1 MPMLR
6 AVPFTLLIA
15 ASMEAA
21 FRSGSF
27 CLAISATCFSVTLPT
42 LSLFGEP
49 DPLATPA
56 ARFNKIE
63 AGGVLVIKVNDL
75 SLNTEITTGM
85 MRPSSSFELVLAL
98 NCLQNS
104 MMLMPAW
111 PSAGPTGGA
120 GVALP
125 AAIWSFTDPVNFFG
139 AICFP
144 LNLQCCLCSYLL
156 YLPKFQFHRS
166 RASEDRDHDLQRGAV
181 FVDFVHRAVEV
192 CERPLGDAY
201 RLVLLE
207 LHLELRLFLA
217 RGHAEDDLIDFFVA
231 QGRGVSC
238 PAQKSGDARRSFH

>member
-6 AVPFTLLIA
+6 AVPFTLLMA

-27 CLAISATCFSVTLPT
+27 CLAMSATCFSVTLPT

-49 DPLATPA
+49 EPLATPA

-125 AAIWSFTDPVNFFG
+125 AAIWSFTCPVNFFG
-139 AICFP
+139 AILFP
-144 LNLQCCLCSYLL
+144 TFLNFDYA
-156 YLPKFQFHRS
+156 R
-166 RASEDRDHDLQRGAV
+166 
-181 FVDFVHRAVEV
+181 
-192 CERPLGDAY
+192 Y
-201 RLVLLE
+201 R
-207 LHLELRLFLA
+207 RFLM
-217 RGHAEDDLIDFFVA
+217 
-231 QGRGVSC
+231 Q
-238 PAQKSGDARRSFH
+238 P